1 MSGKEKIPGRVAR
14 WIKVAMV
21 FLSELGL
28 FGVLY
33 FAQRMAEGFVAVAL
47 MFHLF
52 GKNRTIGEAA
62 TFTIVIAVPG
72 AMKWLWA
79 PLCDRWGN
87 RLSWILGSTVVMAM
101 AIFFLPEVEAFGLM
115 TVMVLAV
122 VNFVALMTQDLVA
135 DGVACDVLPK
145 ERRWPVQMVMGFASS
160 LGMTVGAGFALFLL
174 RGNHMPWEWICRMVS
189 GFVLVTGVAIYLL
202 WRVTPGVREKTS
214 EIVRQVA
221 NWRVI
226 FASLVSRS
234 VVALLLAGLFAKVAA
249 AMTAPVVPK
258 WFGVLNFGTGWEAL
272 VVTADTWL
280 KLGGAVMAGLLVTK
294 FGGKR
299 VLAVCAVLLGV
310 SYASLGVLSGY
321 WGDAMLVAVQVLTG
335 SLAEGACS
343 MAFFLLAMEI
353 AASTRARVTLFA
365 IFMAAGNA
373 SELWAK
379 WACGKLSGA
388 GWDMD
393 GIFLLAGA
401 FQCFMLG
408 GLLLMKEKGGD
419 EKPS

>member
-1 MSGKEKIPGRVAR
+1 MSRLSELPGQVSRGF
-14 WIKVAMV
+14 KVVMA
-21 FLSELGL
+21 FLGELGL
-28 FGVLY
+28 FGALY
-33 FAQRMAEGFVAVAL
+33 FSQKMAEGFVAVAL

-52 GKNRTIGEAA
+52 GKDKTIAEAA

-101 AIFFLPEVEAFGLM
+101 AIFFLPLAEAFGL
-115 TVMVLAV
+115 TAVMALAV
-122 VNFVALMTQDLVA
+122 VNFVALMTQDLVT

-145 ERRWPVQMVMGFASS
+145 GKRWSVQMVMGFASS

-174 RGNHMPWEWICRMVS
+174 RGNHLPWEWICRMVS
-189 GFVLVTGVAIYLL
+189 GFVLVTGVGIYLL

-214 EIVRQVA
+214 EVVRQGG

-226 FASLVSRS
+226 FTSLLSRS
-234 VVALLLAGLFAKVAA
+234 VVGLVVAALFAKVAA
-249 AMTAPVVPK
+249 AMTAPMIPK
-258 WFGVLNFGTGWEAL
+258 WFGVLNFGSGWEAS
-272 VVTADTWL
+272 VITVDTWL
-280 KLGGAVMAGLLVTK
+280 KLGGAVVSGLLVTK
-294 FGGKR
+294 FGGRR
-299 VLAVCAVLLGV
+299 VLAACAVLFGV
-310 SYASLGVLSGY
+310 SYASLGVFSGY
-321 WGDAMLVAVQVLTG
+321 WGYSTLVAVQVLTG

-365 IFMAAGNA
+365 VFMAAGNA

-379 WACGKLSGA
+379 KACGLLSGA
-388 GWDMD
+388 GLDLD

-401 FQCFMLG
+401 LQCLMLG